1 MSEPLIGAASAERPL
16 WIGYNRDMLGEQG
29 LARVSTHS
37 PMEILTVSA
46 LTRSVRDLLEHCYPL
61 LWVAGEI
68 SNFTVAKSGHAYF
81 VLKDEHAQVRCVMF
95 RHRQQNLEW
104 TPRDGMQ
111 IEAQVLVSLYEPRG
125 DFQLNV
131 ETMRR
136 AGLGALFE
144 AFLKLR
150 DKLEKEGLFKTE
162 TKRSLPSLPR
172 AIGVITSREAAALRD
187 VLTTL
192 DRRNPSIEVVVFPV
206 QVQGEGAAEKIAA
219 ALEVAG
225 RRGECDVV
233 LLVRGG
239 GSIEDLWAFNEEIVA
254 RAIRA
259 CPIPVVTGIGHETDF
274 TIADFVA
281 DRRAPTPTAAAELVS
296 PGRAGLL
303 EGISRLTASLALRVR
318 QDLERRMLHVDHLAR
333 RLVHPD
339 ARLRAQSEMLGQFRL
354 RLGQAASR
362 ISSERRWEVVRL
374 MQRAQAGLP
383 NTDKLLATSLQL
395 VARLRAATHATLERA
410 GSACARRIANL
421 SHLDPAAVLERGY
434 SVVRDG
440 SGRIVLR
447 GANLAAGDLLDIT
460 FAEGGADARVERSR

>member
-1 MSEPLIGAASAERPL
+1 
-16 WIGYNRDMLGEQG
+16 MLGEQG

-37 PMEILTVSA
+37 PSEILTVSA
-46 LTRSVRDLLEHCYPL
+46 LTRSVRDLLEHRYPL

-150 DKLEKEGLFKTE
+150 DKLEKEGLFETE

-383 NTDKLLATSLQL
+383 NTDKLLATSLLL

>member
-1 MSEPLIGAASAERPL
+1 MP
-16 WIGYNRDMLGEQG
+16 GEQG

-37 PMEILTVSA
+37 PSQILSVSA
-46 LTRSVRDLLEHCYPL
+46 LIRRVRDLLERRYPL

-95 RHRQQNLEW
+95 RQRHHLLDWQA
-104 TPRDGMQ
+104 RDGMQ

-125 DFQLNV
+125 EFQLNV

-150 DKLEKEGLFKTE
+150 DKLEKEGLFKAE
-162 TKRSLPSLPR
+162 TKRTLPSLPR
-172 AIGVITSREAAALRD
+172 AIGVITSLEAAALRD

-192 DRRNPSIEVVVFPV
+192 VRRNPSIEVVVFPV

-219 ALEVAG
+219 ALEIAG
-225 RRGECDVV
+225 RLGGCDVV

-259 CPIPVVTGIGHETDF
+259 CPVPVVTGIGHETDF
-274 TIADFVA
+274 TIADFAA

-296 PGRAGLL
+296 PERAELL
-303 EGISRLTASLALRVR
+303 EGISRLTASLALRAR
-318 QDLERRMLHVDHLAR
+318 QELRRRMQHVDYLAR

-339 ARLRAQSEMLGQFRL
+339 ARLRAQGELLGQLRL

-362 ISSERRWEVVRL
+362 ISAEGRWKVVRL
-374 MQRAQAGLP
+374 LQRAQARLP

-395 VARLRAATHATLERA
+395 VARLRAAAHTTLERA
-410 GSACARRIANL
+410 GSACARRTASL
-421 SHLDPAAVLERGY
+421 SHLDPAAVLRRGY
-434 SVVRDG
+434 SVVRDR

-447 GANLAAGDLLDIT
+447 SASLAAGDLLDIT
-460 FAEGGADARVERSR
+460 FAEGAADARVERSR

>member
-1 MSEPLIGAASAERPL
+1 
-16 WIGYNRDMLGEQG
+16 MLGEQG

-37 PMEILTVSA
+37 PSEILTVSA

-296 PGRAGLL
+296 PGRAGL
-303 EGISRLTASLALRVR
+303 V
-318 QDLERRMLHVDHLAR
+318 
-333 RLVHPD
+333 
-339 ARLRAQSEMLGQFRL
+339 
-354 RLGQAASR
+354 
-362 ISSERRWEVVRL
+362 
-374 MQRAQAGLP
+374 
-383 NTDKLLATSLQL
+383 
-395 VARLRAATHATLERA
+395 
-410 GSACARRIANL
+410 
-421 SHLDPAAVLERGY
+421 
-434 SVVRDG
+434 
-440 SGRIVLR
+440 
-447 GANLAAGDLLDIT
+447 
-460 FAEGGADARVERSR
+460 

>member
-1 MSEPLIGAASAERPL
+1 MP
-16 WIGYNRDMLGEQG
+16 GEQG
-29 LARVSTHS
+29 LARVSTHFPS
-37 PMEILTVSA
+37 QILSVSA
-46 LTRSVRDLLEHCYPL
+46 LIRSVRDLLERRYPL

-95 RHRQQNLEW
+95 RQRHQLLDWQV
-104 TPRDGMQ
+104 RDGMQ
-111 IEAQVLVSLYEPRG
+111 IEAQALVSLYEPRG

-131 ETMRR
+131 ETIRR

-150 DKLEKEGLFKTE
+150 DKLDKEGLFKAE
-162 TKRSLPSLPR
+162 TKRTLPSLPR

-192 DRRNPSIEVVVFPV
+192 ARRNPSIEVVVFPV

-219 ALEVAG
+219 ALEISG
-225 RRGECDVV
+225 RLGGCDVV

-259 CPIPVVTGIGHETDF
+259 CAVPVVTGIGHETDF

-296 PGRAGLL
+296 PERAELL
-303 EGISRLTASLALRVR
+303 EGISRLAANLALRTR
-318 QDLERRMLHVDHLAR
+318 QELQRRMQHVDHLAR

-339 ARLRAQSEMLGQFRL
+339 ARLRAQAELLGQLRL
-354 RLGQAASR
+354 RLGQAAGR
-362 ISSERRWEVVRL
+362 ISAERRWKVVRL
-374 MQRAQAGLP
+374 LQRAQAGVP
-383 NTDKLLATSLQL
+383 NTDKLLATSLHL
-395 VARLRAATHATLERA
+395 VARLRAAMHTTLERA
-410 GSACARRIANL
+410 GSACARRAANL
-421 SHLDPAAVLERGY
+421 SHLDPAAVLARGY

-447 GANLAAGDLLDIT
+447 SASLAAGDLLDIT
-460 FAEGGADARVERSR
+460 FAEGAADARVERSR

>member
-1 MSEPLIGAASAERPL
+1 
-16 WIGYNRDMLGEQG
+16 MLGEQG
-29 LARVSTHS
+29 LARVSTHF
-37 PMEILTVSA
+37 PTEILTVSA
-46 LTRSVRDLLEHCYPL
+46 LTRGVRDLLERRYPL

-68 SNFTVAKSGHAYF
+68 SNFTVAPSGHAYF
-81 VLKDEHAQVRCVMF
+81 VLKDDRAQVRCVMF
-95 RHRQQNLEW
+95 RQRQENLEW
-104 TPRDGMQ
+104 TPRNGMQ
-111 IEAQVLVSLYEPRG
+111 IEAHALVTLYEPRG

-144 AFLKLR
+144 AFLRLR
-150 DKLEKEGLFKTE
+150 DKLEKEGLFSAE
-162 TKRSLPSLPR
+162 TKRALPSLPR
-172 AIGVITSREAAALRD
+172 AIGVITSREAAALQD

-192 DRRNPSIEVVVFPV
+192 NRRNPSIDVLVFPV
-206 QVQGEGAAEKIAA
+206 QVQGESAAQKIVA
-219 ALEVAG
+219 ALQVAG
-225 RRGECDVV
+225 QRRECDVL

-239 GSIEDLWAFNEEIVA
+239 GSIDDLWAFNEETVA

-296 PGRAGLL
+296 PERAGML
-303 EGISRLTASLALRVR
+303 EGISRLTANLSLRVR
-318 QDLERRMLHVDHLAR
+318 QELERRMLNVDHLAR

-339 ARLRAQSEMLGQFRL
+339 ARLRAESELLGQLRL

-362 ISSERRWEVVRL
+362 IYSERRWEVVRVL
-374 MQRAQAGLP
+374 QRIQAGLP

-395 VARLRAATHATLERA
+395 VARLRAAMHARLERA
-410 GSACARRIANL
+410 GSACTRRIANL
-421 SHLDPAAVLERGY
+421 SHLDPAAVLQRGY

-447 GANLAAGDLLDIT
+447 GADLADGDLLDIT
-460 FAEGGADARVERSR
+460 FAEGGAQARVERSR

>member
-1 MSEPLIGAASAERPL
+1 MP
-16 WIGYNRDMLGEQG
+16 GEQG

-37 PMEILTVSA
+37 PSEILTVSA
-46 LTRSVRDLLEHCYPL
+46 LARSVRDLLERRYPL
-61 LWVAGEI
+61 LWVAGEL

-95 RHRQQNLEW
+95 RQRQENLEW

-111 IEAQVLVSLYEPRG
+111 VEVQALVSLYEARG

-144 AFLKLR
+144 AFLRLR
-150 DKLEKEGLFKTE
+150 DKLEKEGLFNAE
-162 TKRSLPSLPR
+162 TKRTLPLLPR
-172 AIGVITSREAAALRD
+172 AIGVITSREAAALGD

-192 DRRNPSIEVVVFPV
+192 ARRNPSIGVVVFPV
-206 QVQGEGAAEKIAA
+206 QVQGEGAAEKIAS
-219 ALEVAG
+219 ALKIAG
-225 RRGECDVV
+225 SFGECDAV

-259 CPIPVVTGIGHETDF
+259 CPVPVVTGIGHETDF

-296 PGRAGLL
+296 PERAGLL
-303 EGISRLTASLALRVR
+303 EDISRLTASLAQRLR
-318 QDLERRMLHVDHLAR
+318 QQLERRMLLVDHLAR
-333 RLVHPD
+333 RLVHPE
-339 ARLRAQSEMLGQFRL
+339 ARLRAQSELLGQLRS
-354 RLGQAASR
+354 RLGQAAGR
-362 ISSERRWEVVRL
+362 ISSERRWEVARL
-374 MQRAQAGLP
+374 LQRAQARLP
-383 NTDKLLATSLQL
+383 NTDKLLAISVQL
-395 VARLRAATHATLERA
+395 VARLRTATHATLEHA

-421 SHLDPAAVLERGY
+421 SHLDPAAVLQRGY

-440 SGRIVLR
+440 SNRIVLR
-447 GANLAAGDLLDIT
+447 GASLSAGELLDIT
-460 FAEGGADARVERSR
+460 FAEGGAHARVERSR

>member
-1 MSEPLIGAASAERPL
+1 L
-16 WIGYNRDMLGEQG
+16 WIGYNRHMLGEQG
-29 LARVSTHS
+29 LARVSTRF
-37 PMEILTVSA
+37 PTEILSVSA
-46 LTRSVRDLLEHCYPL
+46 LARSVRDLLERRYPL

-95 RHRQQNLEW
+95 RQRQQNLEW

-111 IEAQVLVSLYEPRG
+111 IEVQALVSLYEPRG
-125 DFQLNV
+125 DFQLNI

-144 AFLKLR
+144 AFLRLR
-150 DKLEKEGLFKTE
+150 DRLEKEGLFNAE
-162 TKRSLPSLPR
+162 TKRTLPSLPR
-172 AIGVITSREAAALRD
+172 AIGVITSREAAALGD

-192 DRRNPSIEVVVFPV
+192 ARRNPSIEVVVLPV
-206 QVQGEGAAEKIAA
+206 PVQGEGAAEKIAS
-219 ALEVAG
+219 ALKIAG
-225 RRGECDVV
+225 RLDGCDVI

-239 GSIEDLWAFNEEIVA
+239 GSIEDLWAYNEEIVA

-259 CPIPVVTGIGHETDF
+259 CPVPVVTGIGHETDF

-296 PGRAGLL
+296 PERAGLL
-303 EGISRLTASLALRVR
+303 EGISRLTAGLALRVR
-318 QDLERRMLHVDHLAR
+318 QELERRMLLVDHLAR
-333 RLVHPD
+333 RLIHPE
-339 ARLRAQSEMLGQFRL
+339 ARLRAQSELLGQLRL

-362 ISSERRWEVVRL
+362 ISSERRWEVIRL
-374 MQRAQAGLP
+374 MQRAQARLP
-383 NTDKLLATSLQL
+383 NTDELLATSVQL
-395 VARLRAATHATLERA
+395 VARLRAATHSALERA
-410 GSACARRIANL
+410 GSACTRRIANL

-447 GANLAAGDLLDIT
+447 GAGLSAGELLDIT
-460 FAEGGADARVERSR
+460 FAEGGAHARVERSR